1 MKIAILV
8 GVFPPKWF
16 GGIEIATYNL
26 ASHLARKGH
35 EVHVIT
41 SHDDG
46 LPDLSEENGF
56 YVHRVARLKIH
67 IVGILPFWIRIYLL
81 IRKIKPDVVHSQTT
95 LYSIPAEAA
104 KKFLKIPYVVWGRG
118 SEIYSPGRLLSIISK
133 SPLQNADA
141 VLALTEDMK
150 REMQKVCPREV
161 SVIPNGISLEKFKVS
176 SRYKKESTRTVIFV
190 GRLHPVK
197 GIQYLIEAMT
207 IVHQKMPDTKLIIV
221 GDGAERSRLEK
232 HVKELDLNDC
242 IQFAGKVPQERI
254 PEFMHQA
261 DIFVLPSLS
270 EGFPS
275 VLLEAMAS
283 GLPVIA
289 TSVGGIPELIDEGI
303 NGFLVNIK
311 RPDEIADRILTLMQN
326 DDIRKEMSANNREKA
341 ELFTWDMVADKV
353 EMIYR
358 SNCVEIEVVPK
369 ESGA

>member
-1 MKIAILV
+1 
-8 GVFPPKWF
+8 
-16 GGIEIATYNL
+16 
-26 ASHLARKGH
+26 
-35 EVHVIT
+35 
-41 SHDDG
+41 
-46 LPDLSEENGF
+46 
-56 YVHRVARLKIH
+56 
-67 IVGILPFWIRIYLL
+67 
-81 IRKIKPDVVHSQTT
+81 
-95 LYSIPAEAA
+95 
-104 KKFLKIPYVVWGRG
+104 
-118 SEIYSPGRLLSIISK
+118 
-133 SPLQNADA
+133 
-141 VLALTEDMK
+141 
-150 REMQKVCPREV
+150 MQKVCPREV